1 MTSREIA
8 AYLIMGAIALAV
20 LAVIAVVVYRSQR
33 QTYNR
38 RLKKSDT
45 DEASYKARSG
55 KRHGDH

>member
-20 LAVIAVVVYRSQR
+20 IVVIAVVAYRSQR

-38 RLKKSDT
+38 RLKKSDK

-55 KRHGDH
+55 KRPGDH